1 MLGLAGTNPRSA
13 RAAGGI
19 RVAALQVVAAL
30 LEEEELAVQL
40 APWSLEILQLCIR
53 ALRSI
58 GNGEPAYRVAAVQTA
73 CGAAVASRHAWLRIR
88 LIAGKA
94 VLVLPGAIEDKAIQ
108 EAIKVLRQAV
118 TDKFP
123 EVRSSAATLAG
134 ILAPML
140 VITPPSNSGRGVG
153 GLGQDGPSPT
163 HWLDDVMHLALK
175 NLDDESPFCASAWAE
190 ALARCMS
197 TALQHNK
204 QIKADSASDRNAEKD
219 EDETE
224 DAADAAASS
233 RFGSR
238 RALALPQICTSLK
251 AAVRFL
257 VDHFI
262 KVGGELAASRA
273 GGTFSVGGRAVRV
286 GVGLAITKL
295 LRLESELGLTFAD
308 GSVSMEDIIPAVLEL
323 VGDEMEK
330 HLQMPGHSESMGGP
344 ASPLFGAV
352 RNRSPSDPGLAR
364 LATSRAIREGLSE
377 LASEPVQLAILQ
389 DLIDMLPLQEGIA
402 RESTEGASKKSP
414 SKKSSEASHLLNANQ
429 LQVVLIEISHLLAAL
444 GEATA
449 FKVEDLLAR
458 LNVCLVNEALG
469 VRHEAAISCVALATC
484 FPSEGRKLVRSNL
497 DEMQVHHAQLVKLAS
512 MKDSK
517 GEQSGGLR
525 MFRRQTKEKP
535 VDLSLRHQHAI
546 HGIAL
551 MVSLLLR
558 ELPRLPGGLP
568 TTLLQSV
575 LPVAEILVSC
585 QFDDAMTAASQ
596 GGACMCVR
604 AGFGIISGVLSTGPD
619 GAAPHMPLI
628 FGAWKKSL
636 SSAKVGGKN
645 LAPRHDMFC
654 LDAVLSS
661 VVTFLRYCSELLLSI
676 PEALTQTSIMLEET
690 LILFLPKGRIGSIEL
705 TPPVTARL
713 ESATASLLE
722 AFAWLPSGS
731 FPMAADEM
739 FAFAARHI
747 RDAVEN
753 EVTCSVLH
761 TLVNREDSLLD
772 SKTLS
777 RAKSDGQVGGNIDV
791 EETVISLTMEP
802 AHHSEREAVLHLL
815 EGDQP
820 EKLGG
825 EGRAFRGSHIL
836 GTYVSDNEGR
846 NPPTPLHE
854 VGTWRMPIDPSCS
867 SKVRLVDGAIQAFS
881 ATFGLKSGKEQ
892 QSAMDML
899 ESLVPPF
906 LAQLARTIGVN
917 SSLIE
922 QDRRAK
928 VCIVLLF
935 VSGVLSNLLA
945 KVILSPFRD
954 FPVAG
959 KRR

>member
-1 MLGLAGTNPRSA
+1 MLALAGTNPRSA

-40 APWSLEILQLCIR
+40 APWSIEILQLCLR

-88 LIAGKA
+88 PITGKA
-94 VLVLPGAIEDKAIQ
+94 ILVLPGAMEDKAIQ

-140 VITPPSNSGRGVG
+140 VIMPPSNASRGVG
-153 GLGQDGPSPT
+153 ALGQEGPSPT
-163 HWLDDVMHLALK
+163 HWLDAVMQLSLK

-190 ALARCMS
+190 GLARCMS
-197 TALQHNK
+197 TALQYNK
-204 QIKADSASDRNAEKD
+204 QIKADSAGDRDVEKD

-224 DAADAAASS
+224 NAADAAGSI

-238 RALALPQICTSLK
+238 RALALPQMCTSLK
-251 AAVRFL
+251 AALRYL

-286 GVGLAITKL
+286 GVGLTITKL

-308 GSVSMEDIIPAVLEL
+308 GSISMEEIIPTVLEL

-330 HLQMPGHSESMGGP
+330 HLQMPGSESMGGP

-352 RNRSPSDPGLAR
+352 RNRSPSDPGLVR
-364 LATSRAIREGLSE
+364 LATSRVIREGLSE

-389 DLIDMLPLQEGIA
+389 DLIDKLPLQEGIA
-402 RESTEGASKKSP
+402 RESTEAASKKSP
-414 SKKSSEASHLLNANQ
+414 SKKSSEASPSLNANQ

-449 FKVEDLLAR
+449 SKVEDLLAR

-469 VRHEAAISCVALATC
+469 VRHEAAIACTALATC
-484 FPSEGRKLVRSNL
+484 FPSEGRKLVKSNL
-497 DEMQVHHAQLVKLAS
+497 DEMQGHHAQLVKLAS

-551 MVSLLLR
+551 MVSMLIR

-568 TTLLQSV
+568 TSLLQSV
-575 LPVAEILVSC
+575 IPAAEILVSC
-585 QFDDAMTAASQ
+585 QFDDAMAAASQ

-604 AGFGIISGVLSTGPD
+604 AGFGMISGVLSTGPD
-619 GAAPHMPLI
+619 GAAPHMPFI

-636 SSAKVGGKN
+636 NSAKVGGKN
-645 LAPRHDMFC
+645 FAPRHDMFC

-661 VVTFLRYCSELLLSI
+661 VVTFLKYCSELLLSI

-747 RDAVEN
+747 RDAVDN

-777 RAKSDGQVGGNIDV
+777 RAKSDGQVGGNRDV

-815 EGDQP
+815 EGDQSD
-820 EKLGG
+820 KLGG
-825 EGRAFRGSHIL
+825 EGGAFRGSHIL
-836 GTYVSDNEGR
+836 GAYVSENGGR
-846 NPPTPLHE
+846 KPPTPLHE
-854 VGTWRMPIDPSCS
+854 VGTWRMPIEPSCS

-881 ATFGLKSGKEQ
+881 ATFGLKSGIEQ

-928 VCIVLLF
+928 VCIVFYLRLLF
-935 VSGVLSNLLA
+935 
-945 KVILSPFRD
+945 
-954 FPVAG
+954 
-959 KRR
+959 